1 MDEISFYLMRYGMY
15 AVYTRCMGV
24 RRRCDGVRDD
34 ETDGCEAAAAAAAA
48 AQLKR
53 LRCGGEMND
62 LAKRAFMGRH
72 LPSARSAMSLTGVVG
87 ED

>member
-1 MDEISFYLMRYGMY
+1 
-15 AVYTRCMGV
+15 
-24 RRRCDGVRDD
+24 
-34 ETDGCEAAAAAAAA
+34 
-48 AQLKR
+48 
-53 LRCGGEMND
+53 MND